1 MCVSEFMPNVG
12 DVYGWDV
19 KFDTRLE
26 INDYDSV
33 FDICQQQF
41 WANGLEN
48 MLFPGLCSNIWYR
61 IIH

>member
-1 MCVSEFMPNVG
+1 MNQNRMFIKKRHVRMCVSEFMPNVG

-41 WANGLEN
+41 
-48 MLFPGLCSNIWYR
+48 
-61 IIH
+61 